1 MFSNRTRI
9 FIAFIFLLSLG
20 VLVYFRIYELAAVA
34 VMMIILL
41 IWDYFRQ
48 GTLVVASKHFH
59 VKDYDK
65 TAASLNEIMKPEWLS
80 KNRRGYYEFIYG
92 GLCLQRQDFEGAE
105 MHYEIAAQYPLRS
118 VNDHVA
124 ALVSVANI
132 SIRRGNF
139 EKAKAYLQ
147 LTEQHKEKITAKM
160 REVISRLQQE
170 LKKEPEKRSQDF
182 KSQETR
188 Y

>member
-1 MFSNRTRI
+1 M
-9 FIAFIFLLSLG
+9 
-20 VLVYFRIYELAAVA
+20 YFRVYELAAVA
-34 VMMIILL
+34 AMMIILL

-48 GTLVVASKHFH
+48 GTLVVASKYFH

-65 TAASLNEIMKPEWLS
+65 TVALLNEITKPEWLS
-80 KNRRGYYEFIYG
+80 KSRRGYYEFIYG
-92 GLCLQRQDFEGAE
+92 GVCLQKQDFEGAE
-105 MHYEIAAQYPLRS
+105 KHYEIAAQYPLRS

-147 LTEQHKEKITAKM
+147 LAEKHKEKITAKM
-160 REVISRLQQE
+160 KDVIGRLQQE
-170 LKKEPEKRSQDF
+170 LGN
-182 KSQETR
+182 ETR
-188 Y
+188 L